1 MNVSSVAEWLTSQF
15 PDESWEISIG
25 NRRVTMVAVDADRHG
40 EITTVTIS
48 YDGVRGFI
56 SADIQFGEGDE
67 PVPLVSISFSEY
79 QNPLHGLEEF
89 AHQVRLE
96 AADMLATS
104 QWISAIFE

>member
-1 MNVSSVAEWLTSQF
+1 MNVSTVAEWLTSQF

-25 NRRVTMVAVDADRHG
+25 NRRVIMVAVDADRHG
-40 EITTVTIS
+40 ELTTVTIS
-48 YDGVRGFI
+48 YDGVRDVI

-67 PVPLVSISFSEY
+67 PVPLVSISFSDY
-79 QNPLHGLEEF
+79 QTPFQGLEDF
-89 AHQVRLE
+89 ARQVRLE

>member
-1 MNVSSVAEWLTSQF
+1 MNTLAVSEWLTSRF

-25 NRRVTMVAVDADRHG
+25 NRRLTMVAVDTDRHG

-48 YDGVRGFI
+48 YDGVGGFV
-56 SADIQFGEGDE
+56 SAGIQFGEGDR

-79 QNPLHGLEEF
+79 QNSLHALEEF

-104 QWISAIFE
+104 QWISAIFD